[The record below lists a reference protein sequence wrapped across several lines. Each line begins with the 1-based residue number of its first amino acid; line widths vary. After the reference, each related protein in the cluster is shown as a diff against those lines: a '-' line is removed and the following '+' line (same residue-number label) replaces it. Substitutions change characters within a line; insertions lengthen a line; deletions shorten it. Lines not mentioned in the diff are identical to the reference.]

1 MNRLPHKLREQAD
14 FEEAESTFGSGSYT
28 RELMR
33 EAADAL
39 DNATKDVAF
48 YMRLAGAFQCEAEL
62 YRWIKR
68 YVEKRPLRFQGD
80 GFFADVHSAEALDTF
95 ITNSIDLERTV
106 Q

>member
-14 FEEAESTFGSGSYT
+14 FEEAEPTFGSGSYT

-48 YMRLAGAFQCEAEL
+48 YMRLAGAFQCEAER
-62 YRWIKR
+62 YRWIKH

-80 GFFADVHSAEALDTF
+80 GFFADVHSAEALDTL